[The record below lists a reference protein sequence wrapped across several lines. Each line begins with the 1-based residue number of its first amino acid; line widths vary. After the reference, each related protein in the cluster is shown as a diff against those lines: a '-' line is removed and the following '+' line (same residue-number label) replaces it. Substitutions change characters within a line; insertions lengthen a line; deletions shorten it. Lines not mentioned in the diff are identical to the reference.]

1 MTKTRFPND
10 PYAERELEKYD
21 NPLPSREYIMQV
33 MADAGSLMTLKQL
46 AAYFELDDDDDDF
59 TALGFR
65 MRAMERDG
73 QVIRNRRA
81 GYGLVSK
88 LDLVTGRVM
97 GHADGF
103 GFLIPDEGGED
114 LFLGPK
120 QMRQLFHGDRAVV
133 RKAGEDRRGRLEGA
147 LVEVLERAHEHIV
160 GRYFEERG
168 LAYVTPS
175 NKRLHLDIAV
185 PPRLRAKA
193 KSGQMVMVQVVEQPS
208 RRSQP
213 VGKVV
218 EVLGDHMAPGMEIDV
233 AIRSYGLPMEWSD
246 AVQQAMAKYKDAIPN
261 KEIKKRVDL
270 RDVPLVTIDGED
282 ARDFDDA
289 VFCERYG
296 KGWRLLVAIA
306 DVSHYVQPEL
316 ALDKEAYERG
326 TSVYFPDR
334 VIPMLP
340 EVLSNGLCSLK
351 PKVDRLCMVCE
362 LFFTAQGG
370 VRKYRFFDA
379 VMHSHARLTYDE
391 VAEMV
396 VEKKPEARQRYHEL
410 MPHLDE
416 INSLYKV
423 LRARREKRG
432 AIDFDRTET
441 RIIFSDEQKIEA
453 IVPVVRY
460 DSHKMIEEFMVA
472 ANVAAAKFLESQ
484 DLDIIYRVH
493 EGPSKEKLGDLRKF
507 LAELGLKLGGRDKP
521 KSKHYGELL
530 QQIQDRDDAHLI
542 QTVLLRSLSQAV
554 YAPDN
559 EGHFGLSFD
568 AYTHF
573 TSPIRRYPDLLVHR
587 AIRYALS
594 NEARK
599 KPFRYSEVQMKSFG
613 EHCSNTERRADEA
626 TRDATDWLKCE
637 FMQSRV
643 GEVFSGTITS
653 VTSFGIFVELDD
665 IYVEGLVHVTALQN
679 DYYKFDPVK
688 HRLVGERTNRS
699 YRLTDKITVQVARV
713 NLDDKKIDFEL
724 AGTSKPSDADQP
736 KTKPKKKNKKDRRK
750 KTKQKK

>member
-1 MTKTRFPND
+1 MIKTRFPDD
-10 PYAERELEKYD
+10 PYAERELDKYE

-33 MADAGSLMTLKQL
+33 MASAGSLMTLKQL
-46 AAYFELDDDDDDF
+46 AAYFELDDDEDDF
-59 TALGFR
+59 AALGFR

-103 GFLIPDEGGED
+103 GFLIPDEGGDD
-114 LFLGPK
+114 LFLGPR
-120 QMRQLFHGDRAVV
+120 QMRQLYHGDRAVV
-133 RKAGEDRRGRLEGA
+133 RKAGVDRRGRLEGA

-160 GRYFEERG
+160 GRYFEENG

-175 NKRLHLDIAV
+175 NKRLHLDVAV
-185 PPRLRAKA
+185 PPRSRGKA
-193 KSGQMVMVQVVEQPS
+193 TSGQIVMVQVVEQPS

-213 VGKVV
+213 VGRVV

-233 AIRSYGLPMEWSD
+233 AIRSYGLPMEWSSS
-246 AVQQAMAKYKDAIPN
+246 VQRAMAQYKDEIPE

-296 KGWRLLVAIA
+296 QGWRLLVAIA
-306 DVSHYVQPEL
+306 DVSHYVQPDS

-351 PKVDRLCMVCE
+351 PNVDRLCMVCE

-391 VAEMV
+391 VAKMV
-396 VEKKPEARQRYHEL
+396 VEKKPEARKRYHEL

-416 INSLYKV
+416 IHRLYKV

-441 RIIFSDEQKIEA
+441 RILFSDEQKIEA

-472 ANVAAAKFLESQ
+472 ANVAAAKFLASQ
-484 DLDIIYRVH
+484 NLDIVYRVH
-493 EGPSKEKLGDLRKF
+493 EGPSKEKLGDLRQF

-521 KSKHYGELL
+521 KSRHYGALL

-554 YAPDN
+554 YTPDN
-559 EGHFGLSFD
+559 AGHFGLSFD

-594 NEARK
+594 DKAKNK
-599 KPFRYSEVQMKSFG
+599 SFRYSEVQMKNFG

-637 FMQSRV
+637 FMQGRV
-643 GEVFSGTITS
+643 GDVFNGIITS

-679 DYYKFDPVK
+679 DYYKFDPIK
-688 HRLVGERTNRS
+688 HRLVGERTQKS
-699 YRLTDKITVQVARV
+699 YRLTDKVTIQVVRV

-724 AGTSKPSDADQP
+724 AGASKPSSAKQT
-736 KTKPKKKNKKDRRK
+736 KTKK
-750 KTKQKK
+750 KQKKARRYRTKKK

>member
-1 MTKTRFPND
+1 MTKTRFPED

-33 MADAGSLMTLKQL
+33 MGDAGSLMTLKQL
-46 AAYFELDDDDDDF
+46 AAYFELSNDEDDF
-59 TALGFR
+59 AALGFR

-88 LDLVTGRVM
+88 LDLITGRVM

-133 RKAGEDRRGRLEGA
+133 RKSGVDRRGRLEGT
-147 LVEVLERAHEHIV
+147 LVEILERAHEHIV
-160 GRYFEERG
+160 GRYFEERD

-193 KSGQMVMVQVVEQPS
+193 KNGQMVMVQIIEQPS

-233 AIRSYGLPMEWSD
+233 AIRSYGLPMEWSE
-246 AVQQAMAKYKDAIPN
+246 AVQRAIAKYKDEIPK
-261 KEIKKRVDL
+261 KEIKKRIDL

-306 DVSHYVQPEL
+306 DVSHYVQPET

-391 VAEMV
+391 VAKMV
-396 VEKKPEARQRYHEL
+396 VEKNPGARRHHQEL

-416 INSLYKV
+416 IHSLYKV

-441 RIIFSDEQKIEA
+441 RIVFSDEQKIEA

-493 EGPSKEKLGDLRKF
+493 EGPSKEKLNDLRKF

-530 QQIQDRDDAHLI
+530 QKIQERDDTHLI

-587 AIRYALS
+587 AIRHALS
-594 NEARK
+594 DSASK
-599 KPFRYSEVQMKSFG
+599 KSFRYSKVQMKSFG

-643 GEVFSGTITS
+643 GDVFSGTITS
-653 VTSFGIFVELDD
+653 VTSFGLFVELDD

-679 DYYKFDPVK
+679 DYYKFDPIK
-688 HRLVGERTNRS
+688 HRLVGERTNKS
-699 YRLTDKITVQVARV
+699 YRLTDKITIQVVRV

-724 AGTSKPSDADQP
+724 AGASKPSGPDQ
-736 KTKPKKKNKKDRRK
+736 TKPNKKQKKDRKKKVKRK
-750 KTKQKK
+750 K